1 MFTKLF
7 RGVIFLC
14 GAVVLCATQKLHA
27 DTSKPVIHAELTPSQ
42 LQFNAAATLT
52 VTMDCPTTTD
62 EQTVEVTPPPGFTV
76 SPKSYQLGTTA
87 GTKTR
92 QFEVQTPRAY
102 IAPANWRFFIL
113 FSARNAELA
122 SLSVPFPYRSGIPL
136 YQYFLL
142 GVFGIGVGY
151 LARLVV
157 DSLNA
162 LPKPVLPVPAAVAG
176 PAGALPAPDLGWFT
190 AFIRNH
196 YYFMDFVVTLVLGFL
211 ALTVLIKDNHPP
223 DSGMY
228 WYSALSLGFG
238 IGLLTNSDLVTRL
251 RTK

>member
-1 MFTKLF
+1 MSAAHFIKLSLL
-7 RGVIFLC
+7 GCAL
-14 GAVVLCATQKLHA
+14 VLSMGERLDA
-27 DTSKPVIHAELTPSQ
+27 DASKPAIHAELTPSQ
-42 LQFNAAATLT
+42 LQFNSTASLT
-52 VTMDCPTTTD
+52 VTADLPSTTE
-62 EQTVEVTPPPGFTV
+62 EQTLEVTPPPGFTV
-76 SPKSYQLGTTA
+76 SPKSYQLGTSA
-87 GTKTR
+87 GAKTR

-113 FSARNAELA
+113 LSTRNSELA

-142 GVFGIGVGY
+142 GVLGIGVGY
-151 LARLVV
+151 FARLVV

-162 LPKPVLPVPAAVAG
+162 LPKPVLPVAAAAA
-176 PAGALPAPDLGWFT
+176 PNAPQAPDLGWFT
-190 AFIRNH
+190 VFIRGH
-196 YYFMDFVVTLVLGFL
+196 YYFMDFAVTLVLGFL
-211 ALTVLIKDNHPP
+211 ALTALVKDNHAP